1 MYGMDHRMPGTRMN
15 LLAGEVQYQSRN
27 HALLRQVKAQ
37 RPGWFARVGGS
48 LLSQLGSEL
57 VALGQWLER
66 QAPARPVLREG
77 T

>member
-27 HALLRQVKAQ
+27 HALLRQIKGE
-37 RPGWFARVGGS
+37 RPGRLARAGGW

-66 QAPARPVLREG
+66 QAPARPVFREG
-77 T
+77 I